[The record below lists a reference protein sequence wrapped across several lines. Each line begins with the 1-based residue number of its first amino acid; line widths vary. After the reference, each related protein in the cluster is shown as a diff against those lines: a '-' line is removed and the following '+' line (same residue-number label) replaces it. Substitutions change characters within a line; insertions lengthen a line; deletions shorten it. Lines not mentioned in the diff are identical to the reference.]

1 MSSVVKN
8 TSIKE
13 KDKSNLDLNF
23 LKEKTSEEKFL
34 SIKLSE
40 VEEQNL
46 WKVFKIICGNREFRE
61 AEMKWFDAN
70 DLRTVLKKLGVKSL
84 PQQKLDLMIWE
95 VDENLDKRVDEKEF
109 ELMYKKCIED
119 KTYLEPKNLFYMVQF
134 LMYCKIK
141 EDINGKQNSI
151 FDYNTD
157 IVPED
162 TYFLIY
168 ARLDRQLDDDLSKR
182 EQLDDE
188 IQIIFG
194 FIN

>member
-1 MSSVVKN
+1 MK
-8 TSIKE
+8 SIKE
-13 KDKSNLDLNF
+13 KTSLDLNF

-46 WKVFKIICGNREFRE
+46 WKVFKILCGNREYRE
-61 AEMKWFDAN
+61 NEMHWFDCN
-70 DLRTVLKKLGVKSL
+70 DLKTVLKKIGVKSL
-84 PQQKLDLMIWE
+84 PQIKLDLMVWE

-119 KTYLEPKNLFYMVQF
+119 KTYLEPKNLFYLVQF

-141 EDINGKQNSI
+141 EDFNGHQTSI
-151 FDYNTD
+151 FEYETE

-168 ARLDRQLDDDLSKR
+168 ARLDRQLDDDSSKR

-188 IQIIFG
+188 IRIIFKWPKKRV
-194 FIN
+194 